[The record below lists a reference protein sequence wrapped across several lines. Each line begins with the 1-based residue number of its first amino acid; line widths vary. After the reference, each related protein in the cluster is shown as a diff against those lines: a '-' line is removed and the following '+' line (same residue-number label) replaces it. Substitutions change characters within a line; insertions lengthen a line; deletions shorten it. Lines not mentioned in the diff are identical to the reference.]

1 MTELQA
7 DLDVALLKLL
17 REAKTIAV
25 VGLSPKPERP
35 SYQVAA
41 YLQGAGYE
49 IIPVNPGQGQ
59 IMGLRCY
66 PDLASIPQPVD
77 IVDIFRN
84 PSEVPAIVDSAIA
97 IGAKVLWMQIGIV
110 HEEAAAKARATGL
123 TVIMDRCLAIEH
135 QKL

>member
-1 MTELQA
+1 
-7 DLDVALLKLL
+7 
-17 REAKTIAV
+17 
-25 VGLSPKPERP
+25 
-35 SYQVAA
+35 VAA
-41 YLQGAGYE
+41 YLLEAGYE
-49 IIPVNPGQGQ
+49 IIPVNPGQEQ

-110 HEEAAAKARATGL
+110 HAEAAAKAQAAGL
-123 TVIMDRCLAIEH
+123 TVIMDRCLALEH
-135 QKL
+135 QNHP